1 MITLFICYNK
11 PNKQIVICRGE
22 NMKCPICQNETF
34 DDKDYEYQICEE
46 CFWEYDLLQVKNP
59 NLSGG
64 ANKQSLNEY
73 KKKYD
78 SLKQNNPNFRRFVK
92 K

>member
-1 MITLFICYNK
+1 
-11 PNKQIVICRGE
+11 
-22 NMKCPICQNETF
+22 MKCPICQNETL

-73 KKKYD
+73 KKIYFR
-78 SLKQNNPNFRRFVK
+78 LKQKNPGFSCKNIKDREQIIKINNRIE
-92 K
+92 